1 MRHRALGAVVLS
13 VALAGTALAAGA
25 AERPEGAGG
34 AGISASVVHVQV
46 YHSRYDWSMPWRQK
60 EVQASL
66 GSGFLID
73 DGRIVTNAHV
83 IADARQ
89 ILVRRPD
96 QANPRIATVEAVAHD
111 CDLAVLRVEDGGFT
125 EGLRPLALGELPR
138 TGSQV
143 LTYGF
148 PLGGQ
153 DVSSTAGIVSRIEM
167 RGYVHSGPDAHLVVQ
182 TDAAINPGNSGGP
195 VVQDGRV
202 VGVAFQGFPG
212 FDNMGFFIPIPVV
225 RHFLEDLEDGAYDG
239 FPDSGLE
246 TSPLLSPAYR
256 RERGL
261 PEGRSGV
268 VVNRVAPGG
277 TADGIAEPGDVLL
290 EVDGHAIANDG
301 TVAIGDARVT
311 FQTHFDERQ
320 VGEKVRLKVWRDRRE
335 LELAANAVR
344 IPRYDR
350 LRNRYDVG
358 PQYVVHAGLVFVL
371 LDVEVLKM
379 FGRNWAQSANHDL
392 VWHQLFREAEC
403 PEEADREVVVLVRVL
418 RHPVNSQMTFNGPVA
433 VEAING
439 RPVRS
444 LEDVVEAFDSGEG
457 RFEEIVFEGDAG
469 IEALDREAAKA
480 AHEEI
485 LRQYAISHD
494 RRLSSDTSP
503 RSARI
508 PKRGARP

>member
-1 MRHRALGAVVLS
+1 MTRPCSTRPSNGASAGVL
-13 VALAGTALAAGA
+13 ALAAFSLLQWVAPARA
-25 AERPEGAGG
+25 ADAPEPTTGG
-34 AGISASVVHVQV
+34 SNGVQASVVHVQV
-46 YHSRYDWSMPWRQK
+46 YRSRFDWSLPWRQQA
-60 EVQASL
+60 VQGAL
-66 GSGFLID
+66 GSGFLIEG
-73 DGRIVTNAHV
+73 GRIVTNAHV
-83 IADARQ
+83 VADARQ

-111 CDLAVLRVEDGGFT
+111 CDLAVLKVEDSGFG

-153 DVSSTAGIVSRIEM
+153 DVSSTAGIVSRIET
-167 RGYVHSGPDAHLVVQ
+167 RGYVHSGTDAHLVVQ

-225 RHFLEDLEDGAYDG
+225 RHFLEDLEDGTYDG

-261 PEGRSGV
+261 PDRLSGV
-268 VVNRVAPGG
+268 VVNRVVPDG
-277 TADGIAEPGDVLL
+277 TAEGVVRPGDVLL
-290 EVDGHAIANDG
+290 AIDGRSIADDG

-311 FQTHFDERQ
+311 FQTLFDYRQ
-320 VGEKVRLKVWRDRRE
+320 IGTNVGFTVWRDGTEHE
-335 LELAANAVR
+335 LEATAVR
-344 IPRYDR
+344 IPRYDG

-358 PQYVVHAGLVFVL
+358 PRYVVHAGLVFMP
-371 LDVEVLKM
+371 LDAELLKM
-379 FGRNWAQSANHDL
+379 FGRNWAQSANRDL
-392 VWHQLFREAEC
+392 VWHHLYREAER
-403 PEEADREVVVLVRVL
+403 PEEADREVIVLVRVL
-418 RHPVNSQMTFNGPVA
+418 RHRINSQMGFNGPVA

-439 RPVRS
+439 RPIRS
-444 LEDVVEAFDSGEG
+444 LEDVVAAFEEGEG
-457 RFEEIVFEGDAG
+457 RYDEIVFEGVAG
-469 IEALDREAAKA
+469 IEALDRNEAAA

-485 LRQYAISHD
+485 LQQYAISHD
-494 RRLSSDTSP
+494 RKL
-503 RSARI
+503 
-508 PKRGARP
+508 

>member
-1 MRHRALGAVVLS
+1 MKTATRPFVPALAVVA
-13 VALAGTALAAGA
+13 ALVAGA
-25 AERPEGAGG
+25 PSARAADDPGAHAGN
-34 AGISASVVHVQV
+34 GISASVMHVQV
-46 YHSRYDWSMPWRQK
+46 YRSSFDWSMPWRQK
-60 EVQASL
+60 AVQGVL
-66 GSGFLID
+66 GSGFLTEG
-73 DGRIVTNAHV
+73 GRIVTNAHV
-83 IADARQ
+83 VADARQ

-96 QANPRIATVEAVAHD
+96 QADPRIARVEAVAHD
-111 CDLAVLRVEDGGFT
+111 ADLAVLRVEDPTFF

-246 TSPLLSPAYR
+246 ISPLLSPAYR

-261 PEGRSGV
+261 PGDRSGV
-268 VVNRVAPGG
+268 VVNRVVPGG
-277 TADGIAEPGDVLL
+277 TADGVIEAGDVLL
-290 EVDGHAIANDG
+290 EVDGQRIANDG
-301 TVAIGDARVT
+301 TVGVGDARIT
-311 FQTHFDERQ
+311 FQTLFDARQ
-320 VGEKVRLKVWRDRRE
+320 VGAPVRFSVWRSGREVQLTATARRV
-335 LELAANAVR
+335 A
-344 IPRYDR
+344 RYDR
-350 LRNRYDVG
+350 MRNRYDVA
-358 PQYVVHAGLVFVL
+358 PRYVVHAGLVFMPL
-371 LDVEVLKM
+371 EAELLKM
-379 FGRNWAQSANHDL
+379 FGRNWAQNANRDL
-392 VWHQLFREAEC
+392 VWHQLFREAEQ
-403 PEEADREVVVLVRVL
+403 PEEADREVIVLVRVL
-418 RHPVNSQMTFNGPVA
+418 RHAVNSRMSFAGPVA

-439 RPVRS
+439 LPIRS
-444 LEDVVEAFDSGEG
+444 LEDVVTAFDSGDG
-457 RFEEIVFEGDAG
+457 RFDEIVFEGYAG
-469 IEALDREAAKA
+469 IEALDREKARA

-485 LRQYAISHD
+485 LRQYAITHD
-494 RRLSSDTSP
+494 RKL
-503 RSARI
+503 
-508 PKRGARP
+508 

>member
-1 MRHRALGAVVLS
+1 MRARSLLLGAAAAVAIA
-13 VALAGTALAAGA
+13 ALATPALRAADAPGA
-25 AERPEGAGG
+25 NEGEGN
-34 AGISASVVHVQV
+34 GISASVVHVQV
-46 YHSRYDWSMPWRQK
+46 YRTRFDWSMPWRQK
-60 EVQASL
+60 AVQATL
-66 GSGFLID
+66 GSGFLIG

-83 IADARQ
+83 VADARQ

-111 CDLAVLRVEDGGFT
+111 CDIAVLRVADEGFA
-125 EGLRPLALGELPR
+125 EGLRPLTLGELPR

-143 LTYGF
+143 QTYGF

-153 DVSSTAGIVSRIEM
+153 DVSSTAGIVSRIET
-167 RGYVHSGPDAHLVVQ
+167 RGYVHSGMDAHLVVQ

-212 FDNMGFFIPIPVV
+212 FDNMSFFIPIPVV
-225 RHFLEDLEDGAYDG
+225 RHFLEDLEDGTYDG

-246 TSPLLSPAYR
+246 TSSLLSPAYR

-261 PEGRSGV
+261 PDGTSGV
-268 VVNRVAPGG
+268 VVNRVISGG
-277 TADGIAEPGDVLL
+277 TAEGVVRPGDVLL
-290 EVDGHAIANDG
+290 AIDGHSVAADG

-311 FQTHFDERQ
+311 YLTLFDYRQIGER
-320 VGEKVRLKVWRDRRE
+320 VDFTVWRDGAE
-335 LELAANAVR
+335 LVLGATASR

-350 LRNRYDVG
+350 LRNRYDVA
-358 PQYVVHAGLVFVL
+358 PRYVVHAGLVFMP
-371 LDVEVLKM
+371 LDAELLKM
-379 FGRNWAQSANHDL
+379 FGRNWAQSANRDL
-392 VWHQLFREAEC
+392 VWHHLFREAER
-403 PEEADREVVVLVRVL
+403 PEEADREVIVLMRVL
-418 RHPVNSQMTFNGPVA
+418 RHPINSQMGFNGPVG

-439 RPVRS
+439 LPIRS

-457 RFEEIVFEGDAG
+457 RFDEIVFEGDAG
-469 IEALDREAAKA
+469 IEALDREETTT

-494 RRLSSDTSP
+494 RRL
-503 RSARI
+503 
-508 PKRGARP
+508 